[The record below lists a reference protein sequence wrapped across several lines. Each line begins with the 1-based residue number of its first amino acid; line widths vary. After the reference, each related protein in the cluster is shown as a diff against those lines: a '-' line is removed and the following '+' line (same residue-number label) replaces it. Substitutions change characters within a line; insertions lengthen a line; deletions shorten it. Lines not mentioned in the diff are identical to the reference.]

1 MKGRLT
7 ERQREVLGFIQSES
21 RRRGYPPTTRE
32 IAKHFGF
39 RSPKAVTD
47 HLRALERK
55 GYLQREPF
63 RARGIRV
70 HRPNT
75 RSSIPAFQ
83 SGIPLVGSIA
93 AGSPILAVENI
104 EDTLPV
110 DPKLFCDSGEVFA
123 LRVRGESMIGAGI
136 QDGDLVL
143 IRRQDWADNGEI
155 VAVLI
160 GEEATLKRFYRE
172 HHKDQDRIRLQ
183 PENSAMRPLYILPDA
198 APAMIVGKAVGLI
211 RTLKA

>member
-1 MKGRLT
+1 
-7 ERQREVLGFIQSES
+7 
-21 RRRGYPPTTRE
+21 
-32 IAKHFGF
+32 
-39 RSPKAVTD
+39 
-47 HLRALERK
+47 
-55 GYLQREPF
+55 
-63 RARGIRV
+63 
-70 HRPNT
+70 
-75 RSSIPAFQ
+75 
-83 SGIPLVGSIA
+83 
-93 AGSPILAVENI
+93 
-104 EDTLPV
+104 
-110 DPKLFCDSGEVFA
+110 
-123 LRVRGESMIGAGI
+123 MIGAGI